1 MLGVHFEIT
10 SATSIVLWRLFR
22 SVLAATLLCAS
33 APVAADVT
41 ARYEDGDGSQ
51 IVVEVDDRGIARI
64 GGGDRPGYS
73 LFTTEEAFII
83 ENRAGRPTVI
93 RWSDMMAVMD
103 ERVEQIW
110 QGLGAPAPDDES
122 QPTSEPAQLFQ
133 KSGTAEVA
141 GRSGTR
147 YTIVAEVAASDAEFV
162 ISDDPQLAPLGTAWS
177 RFFMRNPTFGRM
189 MTGKPGPI
197 SRALAALTDGRGPLQ
212 LGGIALTAVSF
223 EDVPRNQ
230 FELPTEPLNRA
241 EVRAYLQS
249 CPSERPR

>member
-1 MLGVHFEIT
+1 MLGVHLEMT
-10 SATSIVLWRLFR
+10 SATSIVLCRLFR
-22 SVLAATLLCAS
+22 SVIVGTLLCAS

-41 ARYEDGDGSQ
+41 ARYEDKDGSQ

-64 GGGDRPGYS
+64 GGADRPGYS
-73 LFTTEEAFII
+73 LFTAEEAFII

-103 ERVEQIW
+103 ERVAQIW
-110 QGLGAPAPDDES
+110 EGLRAPAPDDES

-141 GRSGTR
+141 GRSGAR
-147 YTIVAEVAASDAEFV
+147 YTLVAEVGASDAEFV